1 MKDAFGVEMMNDR
14 KQKTEIEMRN
24 ESTGGNKKEQCLK
37 DALAR
42 HESTF
47 IGMDQCHQAA
57 VCIPLLKNADGTFD
71 VLFEV
76 RAATIAHQPG
86 DVCLPG
92 GMVEEGENPRDAALR
107 ELQEELLLK
116 EEQICYLGDMDKL
129 YTGSH
134 LIMYSFAVEVTEYQN
149 TFSQAE
155 VDEVFTVPL
164 EFFLHT
170 DPECYVIR
178 AKVEP
183 GEDFPYE
190 LICGGREYR
199 WRSRKE
205 EVCFYQYEG
214 HVIWGLTA
222 KMMRAFTDVIKGA
235 SFYEQKISALS
246 VEKKT
251 RT

>member
-1 MKDAFGVEMMNDR
+1 MC
-14 KQKTEIEMRN
+14 N
-24 ESTGGNKKEQCLK
+24 ENTGMDKKEQDLK
-37 DALAR
+37 KILA
-42 HESTF
+42 HHTPTF
-47 IGMDQCHQAA
+47 IGMESCHQAA
-57 VCIPLLKNADGTFD
+57 VCIPLLKNQEGSYD

-92 GMVEEGENPRDAALR
+92 GMVEKGETPREAALR
-107 ELQEELLLK
+107 ELKEELLL
-116 EEQICYLGDMDKL
+116 EEDQISYLGDMDKL
-129 YTGSH
+129 YSGGS
-134 LIMYSFAVEVTEYQN
+134 LLMYSFAAEVRKYQN
-149 TFSQAE
+149 TFSAAE

-170 DPECYVIR
+170 EPECYVIR

-190 LICGGREYR
+190 RICGGREYR

-222 KMMRAFTDVIKGA
+222 KLMRAFADVVRDRKTGG
-235 SFYEQKISALS
+235 KIRDKILS
-246 VEKKT
+246 CQLKN
-251 RT
+251 

>member
-1 MKDAFGVEMMNDR
+1 MMND
-14 KQKTEIEMRN
+14 KNQKTENEMCDN
-24 ESTGGNKKEQCLK
+24 HTEMNKRVQYTWLKET
-37 DALAR
+37 LAQ
-42 HESTF
+42 HEPTF

-57 VCIPLLKNADGTFD
+57 VCIPLLKNTDGAFD

-92 GMVEEGENPRDAALR
+92 GMVEEGETPQEAALR

-129 YTGSH
+129 YTGSS
-134 LIMYSFAVEVTEYQN
+134 LIMYSFAAEVTDYQN
-149 TFSQAE
+149 TFSPVE
-155 VDEVFTVPL
+155 VDEVFRVPL

-170 DPECYVIR
+170 EPKCYVAR
-178 AKVEP
+178 ARVEP

-190 LICGGREYR
+190 LICGGRDYQ

-222 KMMRAFTDVIKGA
+222 KMMRAFAEVIKGM
-235 SFYEQKISALS
+235 QKIHTNR
-246 VEKKT
+246 EKNA
-251 RT
+251 R

>member
-1 MKDAFGVEMMNDR
+1 MDKELNYF
-14 KQKTEIEMRN
+14 QK
-24 ESTGGNKKEQCLK
+24 CLVSY
-37 DALAR
+37 
-42 HESTF
+42 ESTF
-47 IGMDQCHQAA
+47 IDIDQCHQAA
-57 VCIPLLKNADGTFD
+57 VCIPLLERKNGGYD

-92 GMVEEGENPRDAALR
+92 GMVEVGESPRRAALR
-107 ELQEELLLK
+107 ELEEELVLRGN
-116 EEQICYLGDMDKL
+116 QIYYLGDMDKL
-129 YTGSH
+129 YTGRNLVMH
-134 LIMYSFAVEVTEYQN
+134 SFVAEVTEYQN
-149 TFSQAE
+149 TFSLAE
-155 VDEVFTVPL
+155 VGEVFRVPL

-170 DPECYVIR
+170 EPKCYVTR

-190 LICGGREYR
+190 LICGGREYN

-222 KMMRAFTDVIKGA
+222 KMMRAFADVVRC
-235 SFYEQKISALS
+235 L
-246 VEKKT
+246 
-251 RT
+251 

>member
-1 MKDAFGVEMMNDR
+1 MND
-14 KQKTEIEMRN
+14 KNQKTENEMRDN
-24 ESTGGNKKEQCLK
+24 HTEMNKRVQYTWLKET
-37 DALAR
+37 LAQ
-42 HESTF
+42 HEPTF
-47 IGMDQCHQAA
+47 IDMDQCHQAA
-57 VCIPLLKNADGTFD
+57 VCIPLLKNQDSSYD

-92 GMVEEGENPRDAALR
+92 GMVEKGETPREASLR
-107 ELQEELLLK
+107 ELKEELLLK
-116 EEQICYLGDMDKL
+116 EDQISYLGDMDKL
-129 YTGSH
+129 YSGGSLVMH
-134 LIMYSFAVEVTEYQN
+134 SFATEVKGYQN
-149 TFSQAE
+149 TFNPAE
-155 VDEVFTVPL
+155 VAEVFTVPL
-164 EFFLHT
+164 KFFLHT

-222 KMMRAFTDVIKGA
+222 KLMRAFADVVRDRETG
-235 SFYEQKISALS
+235 YEKH
-246 VEKKT
+246 V
-251 RT
+251 

>member
-1 MKDAFGVEMMNDR
+1 MCNQNADMD
-14 KQKTEIEMRN
+14 KTEQDL
-24 ESTGGNKKEQCLK
+24 KEI
-37 DALAR
+37 LAQ
-42 HESTF
+42 HTPTF
-47 IGMDQCHQAA
+47 IGMESCHQAA
-57 VCIPLLKNADGTFD
+57 VCIPLLKNQDSSYG

-76 RAATIAHQPG
+76 RSSTIAHQPG

-92 GMVEEGENPRDAALR
+92 GMVEKGETPREAALR
-107 ELQEELLLK
+107 ELKEELLLK
-116 EEQICYLGDMDKL
+116 EDQISYLGDMDKL
-129 YTGSH
+129 YSGGS
-134 LIMYSFAVEVTEYQN
+134 LLMYSFAAEVTEYQN
-149 TFSQAE
+149 TFSAAE

-190 LICGGREYR
+190 RICGGREYR

-222 KMMRAFTDVIKGA
+222 KLMRAFADVVRDRETG
-235 SFYEQKISALS
+235 YEKH
-246 VEKKT
+246 V
-251 RT
+251 

>member
-1 MKDAFGVEMMNDR
+1 MCNENAGMK
-14 KQKTEIEMRN
+14 RN
-24 ESTGGNKKEQCLK
+24 EQNLKENLV
-37 DALAR
+37 
-42 HESTF
+42 HHIPTF
-47 IGMDQCHQAA
+47 IGMEQCHQAA
-57 VCIPLLKNADGTFD
+57 VCIPLLKNQEGSYD

-76 RAATIAHQPG
+76 RSSTIAHQPG

-92 GMVEEGENPRDAALR
+92 GMVEKGETPREAALR
-107 ELQEELLLK
+107 ELKEELLLK
-116 EEQICYLGDMDKL
+116 EDQISYLGDMDKL
-129 YTGSH
+129 YSGGSLVMH
-134 LIMYSFAVEVTEYQN
+134 SFAVEVTEYQN

-222 KMMRAFTDVIKGA
+222 KLMRAFADVVRDRETG
-235 SFYEQKISALS
+235 YEKH
-246 VEKKT
+246 V
-251 RT
+251 

>member
-1 MKDAFGVEMMNDR
+1 MC
-14 KQKTEIEMRN
+14 N
-24 ESTGGNKKEQCLK
+24 ENTGMDKKEQDLEK
-37 DALAR
+37 ILA
-42 HESTF
+42 HHTPTF
-47 IGMDQCHQAA
+47 IGMESCHQAA
-57 VCIPLLKNADGTFD
+57 VCIPLLKNQEGSYD

-92 GMVEEGENPRDAALR
+92 GMVEKGETPREAALR
-107 ELQEELLLK
+107 ELKEELLL
-116 EEQICYLGDMDKL
+116 EEDQISYLGDMDKL
-129 YTGSH
+129 YSGGN
-134 LIMYSFAVEVTEYQN
+134 LLMYSFTAEVREYQN
-149 TFSQAE
+149 TFSAAE

-170 DPECYVIR
+170 EPECYVIR

-190 LICGGREYR
+190 RICGGREYR

-222 KMMRAFTDVIKGA
+222 KLMRAFADVVRDRKTGG
-235 SFYEQKISALS
+235 KIRDKILS
-246 VEKKT
+246 CQLKN
-251 RT
+251 

>member
-1 MKDAFGVEMMNDR
+1 MKSL
-14 KQKTEIEMRN
+14 KEI
-24 ESTGGNKKEQCLK
+24 
-37 DALAR
+37 LAQ
-42 HESTF
+42 HEPTF
-47 IGMDQCHQAA
+47 IGMEQCHQAA
-57 VCIPLLKNADGTFD
+57 VCIPLLKNAEGGYD

-92 GMVEEGENPRDAALR
+92 GMVEEGETLREAALR
-107 ELQEELLLK
+107 ELQEELLLQ

-129 YTGSH
+129 YTGSS
-134 LIMYSFAVEVTEYQN
+134 LIMYSFAAEVREYQN
-149 TFSQAE
+149 TFSAAE
-155 VDEVFTVPL
+155 VDEVFRVPL

-170 DPECYVIR
+170 EPKRYVTR

-190 LICGGREYR
+190 LICGGRAYQ

-222 KMMRAFTDVIKGA
+222 KMMRAFAEVVSGLQI
-235 SFYEQKISALS
+235 
-246 VEKKT
+246 
-251 RT
+251 